1 MSDELR
7 NIGIDTNALNQ
18 QITNLKK
25 ERDNLNTILENIK
38 KSNEV
43 LRDSWDSKTSESVF
57 NNFKD
62 MYVGYQEL
70 MDDLNKDITFLE
82 GVIAD
87 FKSNEEQ
94 TNKKIEAEISS

>member
-1 MSDELR
+1 MNDELR
-7 NIGIDTNALNQ
+7 NIGIDTNSLSQ

-25 ERDNLNTILENIK
+25 ERNNLNTILENIK

-43 LRDSWDSKTSESVF
+43 LRESWDTKTSESVF

-70 MDDLNKDITFLE
+70 IDDLDKDITFLE
-82 GVIAD
+82 GVVND

>member
-82 GVIAD
+82 GVVDD

>member
-82 GVIAD
+82 GVVAD